1 MERNDGSF
9 NEPAP
14 VENPALQTVL
24 MTLELR
30 DAIGNILSPKQNLN
44 LLRARTRYGVS
55 KAGAISDVDLRKY
68 RFRHVARP
76 SRPRGSSDCRK
87 STRRSHFS
95 VRFLASSP
103 ARGYATPASPVES
116 PPQSTLKQA

>member
-87 STRRSHFS
+87 STR
-95 VRFLASSP
+95 
-103 ARGYATPASPVES
+103 
-116 PPQSTLKQA
+116 